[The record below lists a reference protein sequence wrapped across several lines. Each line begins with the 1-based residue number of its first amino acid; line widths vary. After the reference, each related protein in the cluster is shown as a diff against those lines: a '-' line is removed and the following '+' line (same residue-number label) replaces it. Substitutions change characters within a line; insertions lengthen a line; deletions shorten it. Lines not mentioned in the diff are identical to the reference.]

1 MSENMTGKNQE
12 IQRLQSEV
20 RDSRKQTAEKER
32 EMEAVTK
39 ALAAQVN
46 ETEES
51 HKKLNLQI

>member
-1 MSENMTGKNQE
+1 MTGKNQE